1 MTRAHAS
8 GYRIGAAT
16 TTTDGKRGIVCALVV
31 DPHTRTV
38 THLAVSPPHQHHRAR
53 LVPVAMASV
62 QPTGDVR
69 LAYDDETL
77 AHLGELEELDVI
89 DVGSSRPYGAGG
101 LGAPIN
107 EIEHLSVWADH
118 PPEGEASLRVGTP
131 VRVGTDTI
139 GHVDGLMAG
148 LDDHITAVLVASGHL
163 WSHRTIVVPVGALMR
178 VDSTGV
184 TIADTWEHSQR
195 AS

>member
-16 TTTDGKRGIVCALVV
+16 TTVDGTRGIVCALVV

-62 QPTGDVR
+62 QPTGEVR

-89 DVGSSRPYGAGG
+89 DV
-101 LGAPIN
+101 
-107 EIEHLSVWADH
+107 
-118 PPEGEASLRVGTP
+118 
-131 VRVGTDTI
+131 
-139 GHVDGLMAG
+139 
-148 LDDHITAVLVASGHL
+148 DDHITAVLVASGHL
-163 WSHRTIVVPVGALMR
+163 WSRRTIVVPAGALML
-178 VDSTGV
+178 VDSAGV
-184 TIADTWEHSQR
+184 TVADSWDPRR